1 MFGTTK
7 RLRSM
12 PFNLHFLTT
21 LHFYVF
27 VFLCSD
33 GQEIVPRSFGQ
44 IKKIGRVEIECG
56 NKLLQTTDIECG
68 TRKDQ
73 VIANDVKFCAFNDL
87 LCPSRKLDMS
97 QMQKHQLSA
106 P

>member
-44 IKKIGRVEIECG
+44 IKKIGRVSSVAHLFHRTEDEFPIK
-56 NKLLQTTDIECG
+56 NQFD
-68 TRKDQ
+68 
-73 VIANDVKFCAFNDL
+73 
-87 LCPSRKLDMS
+87 S
-97 QMQKHQLSA
+97 
-106 P
+106 